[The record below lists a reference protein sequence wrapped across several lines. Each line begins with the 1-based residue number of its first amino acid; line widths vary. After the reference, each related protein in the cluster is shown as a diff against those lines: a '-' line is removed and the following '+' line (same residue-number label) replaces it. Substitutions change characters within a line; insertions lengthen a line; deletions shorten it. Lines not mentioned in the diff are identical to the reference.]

1 MVWNLHV
8 LRVIRKNI
16 SDNKFNK
23 EIVMK
28 KILLSS
34 GFVVFL
40 MVLSFAGHAAVVTWQ
55 LVSVTFEDGGVATG
69 SFDYDADT
77 DTFSA
82 INIDTSGGTN
92 PDFLNT
98 PSYGIWGGDPFTT
111 LPQAF
116 VTIQSSWPDY
126 PDETGI
132 FVMGLI
138 LGSPLT
144 NAGGTITVV
153 YHPSSV
159 EVICAGPTGC
169 NEGNIAAI
177 RRITGGS
184 VSTVPIPAAAWLF
197 GSGLIGLIGV
207 ARRKARA

>member
-1 MVWNLHV
+1 MAWKLPVF
-8 LRVIRKNI
+8 RDIRKNI

-55 LVSVTFEDGGVATG
+55 LVSVTFDDGGVANG

-111 LPQAF
+111 LPQVF
-116 VTIQSSWPDY
+116 ETLQTSWPDLT
-126 PDETGI
+126 DLTGAFAMGFI
-132 FVMGLI
+132 F
-138 LGSPLT
+138 GSPLT
-144 NAGGTITVV
+144 NAGGTI
-153 YHPSSV
+153 PMGINNSG
-159 EVICAGPTGC
+159 EVICSEATCDAGITKF
-169 NEGNIAAI
+169 
-177 RRITGGS
+177 RVITGGS
-184 VSTVPIPAAAWLF
+184 VSTVPVPAAAWLF

-207 ARRKARA
+207 ARRKK

>member
-1 MVWNLHV
+1 
-8 LRVIRKNI
+8 
-16 SDNKFNK
+16 
-23 EIVMK
+23 MK

-55 LVSVTFEDGGVATG
+55 LVSVTFDDGGVATG

-111 LPQAF
+111 LPQVF
-116 VTIQSSWPDY
+116 STLQTSWPDLT
-126 PDETGI
+126 DLTGA

-144 NAGGTITVV
+144 NAGGTI
-153 YHPSSV
+153 PV
-159 EVICAGPTGC
+159 ELTFRSGEGICSEATC
-169 NEGNIAAI
+169 DAAI
-177 RRITGGS
+177 TKYRDITGGS
-184 VSTVPIPAAAWLF
+184 VSTVPVPAAAWLF

-207 ARRKARA
+207 VRRKMA